1 MTVQELSRE
10 QLTELKEH
18 YLVELDNEGTLEEV
32 TGLDAIYYGV
42 LADIDEV
49 VPDEVVFNHYDGVDF
64 VPDDFFCSC
73 GSLVRN

>member
-18 YLVELDNEGTLEEV
+18 YLVELDNEGTLEEI

-49 VPDEVVFNHYDGVDF
+49 VPDEVIFDHYDGIDF
-64 VPDDFFCSC
+64 VEDDFFCTAGC
-73 GSLVRN
+73 YTEV

>member
-1 MTVQELSRE
+1 MTVYDLSRE

-49 VPDEVVFNHYDGVDF
+49 VPDEVVFNHYDGIDF
-64 VPDDFFCSC
+64 VEDDFFCTAGC
-73 GSLVRN
+73 YTEV

>member
-18 YLVELDNEGTLEEV
+18 YLVELDDEGTLEEV

-42 LADIDEV
+42 LADINEI
-49 VPDEVVFNHYDGVDF
+49 VPDEVVFEHYDGVDF
-64 VPDDFFCSC
+64 VEDDFFCTAGC
-73 GSLVRN
+73 YMED